1 MRALRSI
8 RRRRT
13 AWLAER
19 LQGLTPAELAAV
31 DAAIEPLLRLVEG
44 TVTAALLAL
53 NSRTFSSL
61 RKHRNY
67 RLYFTG
73 QIVSVSGT
81 WMQDTALPW
90 LVLALTHSPVY
101 VGLLVF
107 ARYAPF
113 MVFGL
118 FSGALA
124 DRFDNRRV
132 VIVTQASSM
141 LVAAALAALAFSGVH
156 QIWPYFVLALLGGA
170 ALVFDAP
177 NRHAL
182 TFQLVGRDELPN
194 AVALNSSLFNAAR
207 VVGPAVGGVLI
218 AAVGVGWC
226 FAINA
231 GSFLAVLAALL
242 LMRAAELFP
251 LDREAG
257 ATKTGAAIREGLAYV
272 WRSPQVKLVLAIT
285 VVVSAT
291 GLQLPRAAA
300 RCSRRRRCTRAP
312 SVFGVLFACFGAGAL
327 VGALGAAAL
336 GRASWKALILG
347 AARVQRSD
355 APARAGAQRG
365 RRRRA
370 PARDRLLL
378 LDLDGRTASRSS
390 SSPHPTVC
398 AAGCSASTCSRSR
411 ASHRWAGCSR
421 AGSRTSAERSSRSAS
436 PA

>member
-1 MRALRSI
+1 M
-8 RRRRT
+8 
-13 AWLAER
+13 
-19 LQGLTPAELAAV
+19 
-31 DAAIEPLLRLVEG
+31 
-44 TVTAALLAL
+44 TAALLAL
-53 NSRTFSSL
+53 NSRTFSSIK
-61 RKHRNY
+61 KHRNY
-67 RLYFTG
+67 RLYFAG

-101 VGLLVF
+101 VGMLVL

-113 MVFGL
+113 MAFGL

-141 LVAAALAALAFSGVH
+141 LVAAALAVLAFSGVH

-194 AVALNSSLFNAAR
+194 AVALNSSLFNAGR

-218 AAVGVGWC
+218 AVAGIGWC

-231 GSFLAVLAALL
+231 GTFLAFLAALL
-242 LMRAAELFP
+242 LMRSAELYP

-257 ATKTGAAIREGLAYV
+257 AAKTGAAIREGLAYV
-272 WRSPQVKLVLAIT
+272 WRSPQMRLVLAIT

-291 GLQLPRAAA
+291 GFNFRVLLPVLASGTLHAGA
-300 RCSRRRRCTRAP
+300 E
-312 SVFGVLFACFGAGAL
+312 VFGVLFACFGAGAL

-336 GRASWKALILG
+336 GRASWRALILG
-347 AARVQRSD
+347 SAGFSGAMLLLAPVRSAVVAAVLLFVIGFCFSTWTANSQSILQLT
-355 APARAGAQRG
+355 APDRLRG
-365 RRRRA
+365 RVLGLYLFAFAGLAPVGGLLAGWLADVGGTELAFGVAGVAGLSVTAYALTRARRWRA
-370 PARDRLLL
+370 PRRLV
-378 LDLDGRTASRSS
+378 
-390 SSPHPTVC
+390 P
-398 AAGCSASTCSRSR
+398 
-411 ASHRWAGCSR
+411 
-421 AGSRTSAERSSRSAS
+421 AEEPQAQVSV
-436 PA
+436 